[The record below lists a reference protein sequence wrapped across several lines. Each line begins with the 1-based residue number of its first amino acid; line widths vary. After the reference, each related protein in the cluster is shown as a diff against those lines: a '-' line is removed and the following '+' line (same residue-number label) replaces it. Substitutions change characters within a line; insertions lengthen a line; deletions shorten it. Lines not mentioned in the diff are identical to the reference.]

1 MTSVQ
6 PRERDDDE
14 LLNFESVAAWLD
26 CSRAQ
31 VYRLIRSARPL
42 PVRRMNGTGS
52 GMRVRLGDLRE
63 WVRDTPVIGQ

>member
-1 MTSVQ
+1 MT
-6 PRERDDDE
+6 PDTGRTRDDDE
-14 LLNFESVAAWLD
+14 LLNFASVAAWLD

-42 PVRRMNGTGS
+42 PVRRMNS
-52 GMRVRLGDLRE
+52 VMRVRLGDLRE